1 MNYEVDLAVL
11 TDFLSSVALS
21 NLETVVTER
30 CSTNAQINRQYD
42 EWVAFVNKAFKNK
55 LPPHLY
61 EAIEKSRK
69 GTTL

>member
-1 MNYEVDLAVL
+1 MNHEVDMVVL

-42 EWVAFVNKAFKNK
+42 EWVAFVNKVFKNK
-55 LPPHLY
+55 LPPHLH
-61 EAIEKSRK
+61 EVIEKSR
-69 GTTL
+69 TSATL